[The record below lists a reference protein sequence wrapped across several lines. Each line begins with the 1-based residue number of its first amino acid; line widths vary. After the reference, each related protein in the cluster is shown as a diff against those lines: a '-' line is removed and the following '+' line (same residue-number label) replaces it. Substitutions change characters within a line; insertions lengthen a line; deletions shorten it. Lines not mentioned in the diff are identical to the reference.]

1 MSGRE
6 ELEKIKEKF
15 KKSLKILLSVM
26 LVCVIYKLNVIFTAI
41 CMGVAVIVNSMLLKE
56 SEQSRMHLKRFNDIV
71 LYMEQ
76 IAYSFKKQP
85 KIRQALMDAQKVC
98 SEEIKEI
105 IEEAAVNIDSK
116 MTDRIYEESLKI
128 IQDEYN
134 CKRLRSL
141 HEFIIKIEKHGGEYE
156 NYLNILLEDIKEW
169 SDRTLLFI
177 KNVGRVKRNVL
188 ISIGSTIVTC
198 GFMAYLIPKEYSYTG
213 HILYQVTSAV
223 VITAMLGVYLLIER
237 KLNFDWIKE
246 KEVLPDNII
255 IQYYLLVEK
264 GYRDKKELSLLER
277 ISYKKAKRSLENEI
291 SKAFPDWVR
300 EVAIN
305 LQNDT
310 VQSAIEESYENAALA
325 LKRPVRKLLIDFEK
339 YPVGIEPYDNFL
351 REFELPDIKS
361 SIKMFY
367 AINELGKEQSDKQVD
382 SILDRNNK
390 MAGQAE
396 EMKNKDMVGTAG
408 MLTAVPMVLGVIKI
422 MTDMILMIIVFTSS
436 VSSVMTG

>member
-6 ELEKIKEKF
+6 ELEKIKEKL

-291 SKAFPDWVR
+291 AKAFPDWVR

-422 MTDMILMIIVFTSS
+422 ITDMILMIIVFTSS

>member
-1 MSGRE
+1 M
-6 ELEKIKEKF
+6 EKIKEKL

-223 VITAMLGVYLLIER
+223 VITAMLGVYLLIEW

>member
-6 ELEKIKEKF
+6 ELEKIKEKL

-223 VITAMLGVYLLIER
+223 VITAMLGVYLLIEW